1 MQTVTLATPLDVRL
15 QPCQKVQQGR
25 LQEHIIARFIHA
37 IVWVPP
43 GTAPPTECSKFYESV
58 LKLLGEAID
67 GAVARG
73 ELKPASTRV
82 RLLALMGAL
91 SEAANGFVIT
101 GQPELTPELAD
112 ALIDTIAD
120 GWSCQA

>member
-1 MQTVTLATPLDVRL
+1 
-15 QPCQKVQQGR
+15 
-25 LQEHIIARFIHA
+25 
-37 IVWVPP
+37 VPP